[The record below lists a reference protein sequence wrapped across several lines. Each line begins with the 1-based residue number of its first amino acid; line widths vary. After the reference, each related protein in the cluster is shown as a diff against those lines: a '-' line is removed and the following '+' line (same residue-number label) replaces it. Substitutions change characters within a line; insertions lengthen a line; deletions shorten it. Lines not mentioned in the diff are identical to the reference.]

1 MFHYIS
7 EGITITTTPELE
19 QHWESGTGR
28 VTYDATITITIHSNA
43 PDKVRINLSDA
54 IGYLNGTVAGG
65 NAAEPGDTLYY
76 NIKLVNESNKE
87 YQYDPAKATI
97 GTIPAAL
104 RQERK

>member
-1 MFHYIS
+1 MMQRS
-7 EGITITTTPELE
+7 PLRSTAMP
-19 QHWESGTGR
+19 
-28 VTYDATITITIHSNA
+28 

-76 NIKLVNESNKE
+76 NIKLVNESNKGIE
-87 YQYDPAKATI
+87 YDPAKATI
-97 GTIPAAL
+97 GTIRRRL